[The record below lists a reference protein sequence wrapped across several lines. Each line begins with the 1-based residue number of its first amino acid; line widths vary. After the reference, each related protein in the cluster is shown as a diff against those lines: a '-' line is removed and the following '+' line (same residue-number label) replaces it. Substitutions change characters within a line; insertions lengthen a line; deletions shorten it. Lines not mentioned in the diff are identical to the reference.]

1 VKSPSKPLTTTSH
14 ALLGL
19 LALRPW
25 TTYELAKQLQRSLG
39 WFWGR
44 AERKLYDEP
53 KKLVAEGLATATV
66 QHTGTRPR
74 TVYAI
79 TSDGRTALRA
89 WLGGPSTPPILEF
102 EAMVRVFF
110 ADGGTLEQ
118 LRSTL
123 AGVQAD
129 AAGRLVALRT
139 MIDTVVDA
147 EHDEFAGRRSLNAL
161 GLRFHL
167 DHEQLQIDWARWALQ
182 ETATWNSPTDAAG
195 WDWRQV
201 INSSVPNES
210 NKPAHH
216 STD

>member
-1 VKSPSKPLTTTSH
+1 MKNSSTTLTTTSH

-53 KKLVAEGLATATV
+53 KKLVAAGLATATV

-74 TVYAI
+74 TMYEI
-79 TSDGRTALRA
+79 TPDGRTALRA
-89 WLGGPSTPPILEF
+89 WLGARSAPPTLEF

-123 AGVQAD
+123 AGIETG
-129 AAGRLVALRT
+129 AAERLTALRA
-139 MIDTVVDA
+139 MVDA
-147 EHDEFAGRRSLNAL
+147 IVNTQHDEFAGRRPINAL
-161 GLRFHL
+161 GLRFHI
-167 DHEQLQIDWARWALQ
+167 DHEQLLINWARWALK
-182 ETATWNSPTDAAG
+182 ETAGWNSPTDPAG
-195 WDWRQV
+195 WEWHAALDV
-201 INSSVPNES
+201 GC
-210 NKPAHH
+210 
-216 STD
+216 

>member
-1 VKSPSKPLTTTSH
+1 MDNHSKPLTTTSH

-53 KKLVAEGLATATV
+53 KRLVAAGLATSTV

-74 TVYAI
+74 TVYEI
-79 TSDGRTALRA
+79 TSQGRAAVRN
-89 WLGGPSTPPILEF
+89 WLGESSVPPTLEF

-118 LRSTL
+118 MRSTL
-123 AGVQAD
+123 VGVEAGAVERLSLLRMMMD
-129 AAGRLVALRT
+129 A
-139 MIDTVVDA
+139 VDA
-147 EHDEFAGRRSLNAL
+147 HHDEFADRRPINAL

-167 DHEQLQIDWARWALQ
+167 DYEQLQIDWARWALD
-182 ETATWNSPTDAAG
+182 ETAHWNSPIDTAG
-195 WDWRQV
+195 WNWRAAV
-201 INSSVPNES
+201 DGVRM
-210 NKPAHH
+210 
-216 STD
+216 